1 MKKIN
6 FLFIFVFIFW
16 SCDQNDVDNVDNNIA
31 LNGTGA
37 YQFQYN
43 MTNAV
48 KTLNVF
54 YHIPDID
61 QNNLPIL
68 ILFHGAGRNAS
79 DIRDAWITEANT
91 KQFIVVAPEFSDQ
104 NFPGGDQYN
113 LGNVFIDGD
122 NPSPQT
128 QNPEQDWT
136 FSIVDPL
143 FEDFKSR
150 ANNTSS
156 NYNVFG
162 FSAGAQFAHR
172 LMEFKPDAKIDKIVA
187 SAAGWYT
194 VPDSDEGFPYGFL
207 NSPLEAISLSNLFS
221 KTFSIQIGTLDNNP
235 NAPALRRNPIVD
247 QQGDNR
253 FDRAFYMFNTSKD
266 IAESQ
271 NLNFNWEIIETPGNG
286 HNMEQSVPQA
296 SDILF

>member
-6 FLFIFVFIFW
+6 FLFVFILFVLA
-16 SCDQNDVDNVDNNIA
+16 CDQNDVDSVDDNST

-43 MTNAV
+43 MTNTD

-54 YHIPDID
+54 YHIPEID
-61 QNNLPIL
+61 ENNLPIL

-79 DIRDAWITEANT
+79 AIRNAWIAEANA

-104 NFPGGDQYN
+104 DFPGGDQYN

-128 QNPEQDWT
+128 LNPEQDWT

-143 FEDFKSR
+143 FENFKTR
-150 ANNTSS
+150 ANNTSL

-172 LMEFKPDAKIDKIVA
+172 LMEFKPNAKIDKIVA

-194 VPDSDEGFPYGFL
+194 VPDSDESFPYGFL
-207 NSPLEAISLSNLFS
+207 NSPLENISLSNLFS
-221 KTFSIQIGTLDNNP
+221 KTFTIQIGTLDNDP

-253 FDRAFYMFNTSKD
+253 FDRAFYMYNTSQTY
-266 IAESQ
+266 AESL
-271 NLNFNWEIIETPGNG
+271 NLEFNWNILETPGNA
-286 HNMEQSVPQA
+286 HNMEISVPQA
-296 SDILF
+296 SEILF

>member
-1 MKKIN
+1 MQKIH
-6 FLFIFVFIFW
+6 FLFILTIFIW
-16 SCDQNDVDNVDNNIA
+16 SCDQNDVDNVDNNST

-43 MTNAV
+43 MTNTV

-54 YHIPDID
+54 YHIPDVD
-61 QNNLPIL
+61 QTNLPVL
-68 ILFHGAGRNAS
+68 VLFHGAGRNAS
-79 DIRDAWITEANT
+79 DIRNAWIAEANA
-91 KQFIVVAPEFSDQ
+91 KLFIIVAPEFSDQ

-128 QNPEQDWT
+128 LNPEQDWT

-150 ANNTSS
+150 AGNTSS

-172 LMEFKPDAKIDKIVA
+172 LMSFKPDAKIDKIVA

-194 VPDSDEGFPYGFL
+194 VPDNDEDFPYGFF
-207 NSPLEAISLSNLFS
+207 NSPLEDISLSNLFS
-221 KTFSIQIGTLDNNP
+221 KTFTIQIGTLDNNP

-253 FDRAFYMFNTSKD
+253 FDRAFYMFNTSQTY
-266 IAESQ
+266 AESL
-271 NLNFNWEIIETPGNG
+271 NLQFNWEIIETPGNG

-296 SDILF
+296 TEILF